1 MIEKKHHREERRSTD
16 GRLSTEDI
24 FLHNYKD
31 SNPFNLYR
39 YGNIKLK
46 GTIIIRYIKNIE
58 SNNYRLEIMKDKK
71 NIMLE
76 PSSQIELWNIIE
88 IVRSKENK
96 LGYIIEVRDLDTK
109 TIYKKLTIGQT
120 LTEIEQAKEIELDKR
135 RHKRDRARFVI
146 RNIPTRKTKF
156 IRGVDAKTW

>member
-1 MIEKKHHREERRSTD
+1 MIENKNHRIEGSSNGLPSRR
-16 GRLSTEDI
+16 DI

-58 SNNYRLEIMKDKK
+58 SNNYILEIIKDKK
-71 NIMLE
+71 NIRLE
-76 PSSQIELWNIIE
+76 PSTQIELWNIIE

-135 RHKRDRARFVI
+135 RHKRDRARFVL
-146 RNIPTRKTKF
+146 RNLPTKKIGFR
-156 IRGVDAKTW
+156 RGIDKRTW